1 MFDYLA
7 GRLRQLRITQDE
19 LGYELN
25 LCSTAVS
32 HRMTGRTEWSLN
44 EMYKVLELCRAEP
57 AELHIYFPPET
68 VKKGCSK
75 KKNNGRR
82 DNRVSA

>member
-19 LGYELN
+19 LGYELE

-57 AELHIYFPPET
+57 TELHIYFPPET
-68 VKKGCSK
+68 VKKSRERK
-75 KKNNGRR
+75 KSEGRR
-82 DNRVSA
+82 GNRASA

>member
-32 HRMTGRTEWSLN
+32 HRMTGRTEWSLD
-44 EMYKVLELCRAEP
+44 EMYKVLDLCRAEP
-57 AELHIYFPPET
+57 AEMHIYFPRST
-68 VKKGCSK
+68 AKKAGA
-75 KKNNGRR
+75 GGQRR
-82 DNRVSA
+82 REGVRRV

>member
-19 LGYELN
+19 LGYELE

-32 HRMTGRTEWSLN
+32 HRMTGRTEWSLD
-44 EMYKVLELCRAEP
+44 EMYKVLDLCRAEP
-57 AELHIYFPPET
+57 AEMHIYFPRST
-68 VKKGCSK
+68 AKKAGV
-75 KKNNGRR
+75 GGQRR
-82 DNRVSA
+82 REGVRRA